1 MALLILLFAYLA
13 GIIFLLIELKRAPL
27 VADDEKTIISE
38 DAQTI
43 K

>member
-1 MALLILLFAYLA
+1 MTLLILLFAYLS

-27 VADDEKTIISE
+27 VADDEMTIISE
-38 DAQTI
+38 DDQTI